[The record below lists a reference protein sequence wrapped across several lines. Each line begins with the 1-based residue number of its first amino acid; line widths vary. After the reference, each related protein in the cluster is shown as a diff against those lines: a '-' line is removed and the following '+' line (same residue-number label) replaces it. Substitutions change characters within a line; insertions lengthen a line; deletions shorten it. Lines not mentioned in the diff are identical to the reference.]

1 MIGEQNIPPDLGEAI
16 RNFAEALAKAMVEP
30 MLITINEIWDAI
42 SPAAKERRRRRMRVK
57 QLRADFIRKRG
68 MRR

>member
-1 MIGEQNIPPDLGEAI
+1 MSEEQNIPPDLCEAI
-16 RNFAEALAKAMVEP
+16 RNLAEAITKTVVEP
-30 MLITINEIWDAI
+30 VLIAINEIWDAI
-42 SPAAKERRRRRMRVK
+42 SPAARERRCRRMKMK

>member
-1 MIGEQNIPPDLGEAI
+1 MSEDRNIPPDLGEAI
-16 RNFAEALAKAMVEP
+16 RNLAEAITRTVVEP
-30 MLITINEIWDAI
+30 IVTAVNEIWDEI
-42 SPAAKERRRRRMRVK
+42 SPAAKERRRRRMRMK